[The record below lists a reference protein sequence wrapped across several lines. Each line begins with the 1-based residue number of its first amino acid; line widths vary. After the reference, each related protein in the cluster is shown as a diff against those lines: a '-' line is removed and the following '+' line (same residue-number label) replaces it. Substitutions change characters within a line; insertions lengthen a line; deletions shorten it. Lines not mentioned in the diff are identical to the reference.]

1 MWGTFY
7 GIVLLYN
14 WRKKE
19 TKMSNEMKTNYK
31 MKMSDKMF
39 DLWKAQLP
47 EKTTEILARV
57 TAVYKER
64 YALLWEEGELYG
76 RLKTKEYYAGGEEFP
91 TVGDMVLVRLKPGG
105 DSLIVKT
112 LERRTFFSRLNPTP
126 GRGEQAVAA
135 NFDYVFLMQSL
146 NQDFN
151 LRRMERYLTMAWE
164 SGALPVVLL
173 TKADLVETYAEQLR
187 SMEQIAAGAA
197 VYAISARTG
206 EGMEALQRYL
216 QPGKTVAL
224 LGSSGVGKSSLVNAL
239 TGSSVMAVNG
249 IREADSR
256 GHHTTTHRQL
266 LVLDNGAMLID
277 TPGMRELG
285 MWKLNSGLEEAFPDV
300 EQYLGCCRFRDCRH
314 ETEPGCA
321 IRQAIA
327 DGELSMERWKN
338 YCTLKKEGGYARETA
353 SFLREKEKWHKAIA
367 KTNRQRRRLS
377 E

>member
-1 MWGTFY
+1 MWGYFLRHFFILKLEEK
-7 GIVLLYN
+7 GKHMN
-14 WRKKE
+14 NDRKANDAMKR
-19 TKMSNEMKTNYK
+19 SNEI
-31 MKMSDKMF
+31 F
-39 DLWKAQLP
+39 RLWKAQLP
-47 EKTTEILARV
+47 EGTNEIPARV
-57 TAVYKER
+57 TAVHKER
-64 YALLWEEGELYG
+64 YALLSEEGEFYG
-76 RLKTKEYYAGGEEFP
+76 RLKTKEYYAGEEKFP
-91 TVGDMVLVRLKPGG
+91 TVGDVVLVRMEQGG

-151 LRRMERYLTMAWE
+151 LRRMERYLTMTWE
-164 SGALPVVLL
+164 SGAVPVVLL
-173 TKADLVETYAEQLR
+173 TKADLVETYDEQLR
-187 SMEQIAAGAA
+187 SMRQIAAGAA
-197 VYAISARTG
+197 VHAISARTG
-206 EGMEALQRYL
+206 EGMEVLQSYL
-216 QPGKTVAL
+216 QPGKTAAL

-239 TGSSVMAVNG
+239 TGEAVMAVNG
-249 IREADSR
+249 IREADSK

-266 LVLDNGAMLID
+266 IVLDNGAMLID

-285 MWKLNSGLEEAFPDV
+285 MWELNSGLKDAFPEV

-327 DGELSMERWKN
+327 NGTLSMERWKS
-338 YCTLKKEGGYARETA
+338 YCALKKEAGYASETA
-353 SFLREKEKWHKAIA
+353 SYLKEKEKWHKEIS
-367 KTNRQRRRLS
+367 KINRQRRKFS